1 MITALTSKS
10 LTKIPIIKSP
20 ETEKKFD
27 SVFLGLSSFQFLAMF
42 RRGIFYT
49 YLSIYLRNYLGL
61 SVTATTLFVT
71 IPMLFSAIFQTFIW
85 GRLSDRL
92 QKRRTLI
99 IAGEIFAGILILS
112 LYILHAFQTNLV
124 LAGYIIIGG
133 LTITEIFWSMSNIGW
148 TALLSDL
155 YPQKE
160 RSTILGRITTLSGVG
175 RMIGVFFGGYLYNG
189 FGKFYKGWGFR
200 EGSMFYITVIFIF
213 ISIIPMR
220 FLVPEGGINYKQTFS
235 DPKLNQQE
243 SNSSRSLSS
252 KEKKIFTTFLI
263 SLLLINLG
271 RNSIFAIFSQFL
283 VLESGFNCSSQLLSY
298 IMNTQSL
305 AVVLTGFMAGIL
317 SKKFGDSLTLI
328 MATLMLIGFML
339 ITAFTTQVV
348 LIFVGSFLWGSSY
361 VLLSTASYGYV
372 AKLIPETKRGK
383 LFAYYNMA
391 FFLSSGLA
399 GTIITGPLVD
409 RLISEG
415 TLEVEAYRL
424 AFVIGT
430 IISTIGFGVF
440 LGLEIWRGKKNETK
454 NWHH

>member
-1 MITALTSKS
+1 
-10 LTKIPIIKSP
+10 
-20 ETEKKFD
+20 
-27 SVFLGLSSFQFLAMF
+27 MF

-49 YLSIYLRNYLGL
+49 YLSIYLRNFLGL

-71 IPMLFSAIFQTFIW
+71 IPMLFSATFQTFIW
-85 GRLSDRL
+85 GKLSDRL

-99 IAGEIFAGILILS
+99 ITGELFAGILILS
-112 LYILHAFQTNLV
+112 LYLLHALQTDLI
-124 LAGYIIIGG
+124 LAGYVIIGG

-155 YPQKE
+155 YPQNE

-175 RMIGVFFGGYLYNG
+175 RMIGVFIGGYLYDG
-189 FGKFYKGWGFR
+189 FGKFYEGWGFR
-200 EGSMFYITVIFIF
+200 EGSMFYVTVIFIF
-213 ISIIPMR
+213 LSILPMR
-220 FLVPEGGINYKQTFS
+220 FMVPEGGINLKQPVSDSKLKQQGSNFS
-235 DPKLNQQE
+235 G
-243 SNSSRSLSS
+243 SLSL
-252 KEKKIFTTFLI
+252 KEKKIFTIFLI
-263 SLLLINLG
+263 SLLFINLG

-305 AVVLTGFMAGIL
+305 AVVLTGLIAGIL
-317 SKKFGDSLTLI
+317 SKKFGDTWTLI
-328 MATLMLIGFML
+328 MATLMMIGFMI
-339 ITAFTTQVV
+339 ITALTTQVA

-383 LFAYYNMA
+383 LFALYNMA

-399 GTIITGPLVD
+399 GTVITGPLVD
-409 RLISEG
+409 RLISQG
-415 TLEVEAYRL
+415 TMEVEAYRL

-440 LGLEIWRGKKNETK
+440 LGLEFWGGKTNDTK
-454 NWHH
+454 N